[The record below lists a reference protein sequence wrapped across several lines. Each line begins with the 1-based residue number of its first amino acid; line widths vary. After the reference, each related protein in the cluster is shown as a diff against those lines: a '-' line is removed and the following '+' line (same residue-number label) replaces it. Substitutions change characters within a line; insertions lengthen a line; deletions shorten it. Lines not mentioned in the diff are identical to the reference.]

1 MPDARRAGDVNDEA
15 SACMKPNTLR
25 GNVWIIRNPIAAPVR
40 NRDMSYPAAD
50 SLKIA
55 VIGSGVAALSSAWLL
70 SQRHR
75 VTIYEKA
82 DRLGGHSNTV
92 TAGVATGVV
101 PVDTGFI
108 CFNDATYPNLIALFA
123 HLGVETRAT
132 DMSFA
137 VSLDGGRFEYAAP
150 GLFAQR
156 RNVLR
161 PRFWSM
167 LGEIMR
173 FYREAPIDLGDL
185 TDPNLTL
192 GAYLKREGFSEAFRD
207 DHLLPMAAAIWSS
220 PAHTLMDYP
229 AEAFIRFCGNHGLLK
244 LVGRPLWR
252 TVEGGSRV
260 YVERLA
266 HEIDDVRL
274 NHGVTGVR
282 RTDQGVMVHDSEG
295 GVERFD
301 HVVIGAHADQALAM
315 LAEPTAR
322 EKEVLGAFRY
332 SRNLTVLHTDAGLMP
347 QRRRAW
353 ASWNYIGADEGLCV
367 TYWMNKLQGLP
378 GQDLFV
384 TLNPP
389 RPPRPDSLL
398 RSELYE
404 HPIFNSAAIQ
414 AQKQLWSLQGQGGVW
429 FCGAHFG
436 AGFHEDGLQSGL
448 AVAEQLGGVRRPW
461 SVQNESGRI
470 HLSPAAS
477 KVVEQAA

>member
-1 MPDARRAGDVNDEA
+1 MPLSPPTVETGPR
-15 SACMKPNTLR
+15 LR
-25 GNVWIIRNPIAAPVR
+25 
-40 NRDMSYPAAD
+40 
-50 SLKIA
+50 IA
-55 VIGSGVAALSSAWLL
+55 VVGSGIAALSCAWLL
-70 SQRHR
+70 SKRHE
-75 VTIYEKA
+75 VTIYERD

-92 TAGVATGVV
+92 DVKSPTGETA
-101 PVDTGFI
+101 VDTGFI
-108 CFNDATYPNLIALFA
+108 VFNDATYPNLIALFA
-123 HLGVETRAT
+123 HLGLETRAT

-137 VSLDGGRFEYAAP
+137 VSLDQGRFEYAAP

-156 RNVLR
+156 RNFFR

-167 LGEIMR
+167 LKEILR
-173 FYREAPIDLGDL
+173 FYRSAPADMAGSVDGDL
-185 TDPNLTL
+185 TL
-192 GAYLKREGFSEAFRD
+192 GQYLKREGFSEAFRD

-229 AEAFIRFCGNHGLLK
+229 AESFVRFCGNHGLLK

-252 TVEGGSRV
+252 TVVGGSRV
-260 YVERLA
+260 YVEALA
-266 HEIDDVRL
+266 RQIGDGVRL
-274 NHGVTGVR
+274 RRGVDQVR
-282 RTDQGVMVHDSEG
+282 RVEG
-295 GVERFD
+295 GVVVHDATGAEERFD

-322 EKEVLGAFRY
+322 ERELLGAFRY
-332 SRNLTVLHTDAGLMP
+332 SRNLTILHTDAGLMP
-347 QRRRAW
+347 RRRRAW
-353 ASWNYIGADEGLCV
+353 ASWNYIGAEDGLCV
-367 TYWMNKLQGLP
+367 TYWMNRLQGLP

-389 RPPRPDSLL
+389 RPPAAGTLL

-404 HPIFNSAAIQ
+404 HPIFDPAAVK

-461 SVQNESGRI
+461 TVENESGRI
-470 HLSPAAS
+470 HLSTPAATLE
-477 KVVEQAA
+477 KAA

>member
-1 MPDARRAGDVNDEA
+1 MPLSPA
-15 SACMKPNTLR
+15 NTFD
-25 GNVWIIRNPIAAPVR
+25 GP
-40 NRDMSYPAAD
+40 
-50 SLKIA
+50 LKIA
-55 VIGSGVAALSSAWLL
+55 VVGSGVAALSSAWLL

-75 VTIYEKA
+75 VTVYEKA
-82 DRLGGHSNTV
+82 ERLGGHSNTV
-92 TAGVATGVV
+92 TAAALSGDVA
-101 PVDTGFI
+101 VDTGFI
-108 CFNDATYPNLIALFA
+108 CFNDATYPNLIALFT
-123 HLGVETRAT
+123 HLGVQTRAT

-137 VSLDGGRFEYAAP
+137 VSLEEGRFEYAAP

-156 RNVLR
+156 RNLLR

-167 LGEIMR
+167 LSEVLR
-173 FYREAPIDLGDL
+173 FYRQAPIHLGGL
-185 TDPNLTL
+185 TDPDLTL
-192 GAYLKREGFSEAFRD
+192 GDYLKREGFSEAFRD

-252 TVEGGSRV
+252 TIKGGSRV

-266 HEIDDVRL
+266 QAIEDVRL
-274 NHGVTGVR
+274 DHGVTAVR
-282 RTDQGVMVHDSEG
+282 RTDHGVMVHDSQG
-295 GVERFD
+295 GAERFD

-315 LAEPTAR
+315 LDDPTAR
-322 EKEVLGAFRY
+322 EREVLGAFRY
-332 SRNLTVLHTDAGLMP
+332 SRNFTVLHTDADLMP
-347 QRRRAW
+347 RRRRAW
-353 ASWNYIGADEGLCV
+353 ASWNYIGANGGLCV

-389 RPPRPDSLL
+389 RPPKPDTLL

-404 HPIFNSAAIQ
+404 HPIFNPAALE
-414 AQKQLWSLQGQGGVW
+414 AQKQLWSLQGRGGVW

-461 SVQNESGRI
+461 TVANESGRI
-470 HLSPAAS
+470 HLSPASAGAM
-477 KVVEQAA
+477 EPAA

>member
-1 MPDARRAGDVNDEA
+1 MSPSFAVPSKA
-15 SACMKPNTLR
+15 PL
-25 GNVWIIRNPIAAPVR
+25 NV
-40 NRDMSYPAAD
+40 
-50 SLKIA
+50 A
-55 VIGSGVAALSSAWLL
+55 VVGSGVAALSAAWLL
-70 SQRHR
+70 SREHR
-75 VTIYEKA
+75 VTLYEKA
-82 DRLGGHSNTV
+82 ERLGGHSNTV
-92 TAGVATGVV
+92 IAGAMGGEVA
-101 PVDTGFI
+101 VDTGFI
-108 CFNDATYPNLIALFA
+108 CLNDATYPNLIALFE
-123 HLGVETRAT
+123 HLGVPTRAT

-137 VSLDGGRFEYAAP
+137 VSRDQGRFEYAAP

-156 RNVLR
+156 RNLLR

-167 LGEIMR
+167 LGEILR
-173 FYREAPIDLGDL
+173 FYRQAPVDLAGL
-185 TDPNLTL
+185 TDPQLTL
-192 GAYLKREGFSEAFRD
+192 GDYLKREGFSEAFRE

-252 TVEGGSRV
+252 TVEGGSRI

-266 HEIDDVRL
+266 QAISDIRL
-274 NHGVTGVR
+274 SCGVTSVR
-282 RTDQGVMVHDSEG
+282 RTDKGVVVHDSQG
-295 GVERFD
+295 GAARFD
-301 HVVIGAHADQALAM
+301 HVVVGAHADQALAM

-322 EKEVLGAFRY
+322 ERQVLGTFRY
-332 SRNLTVLHTDAGLMP
+332 SRNLTVLHTDQTLMP
-347 QRRRAW
+347 RRRRAW
-353 ASWNYIGADEGLCV
+353 ASWNYIGTDGGLCV
-367 TYWMNKLQGLP
+367 TYWMNRLQGIE

-389 RPPRPDSLL
+389 RPPRPDTLL

-404 HPIFNSAAIQ
+404 HPIFNPAAIQ

-461 SVQNESGRI
+461 AVEDESGRI
-470 HLSPAAS
+470 HLPPSSPSLLEATA
-477 KVVEQAA
+477 

>member
-1 MPDARRAGDVNDEA
+1 MSP
-15 SACMKPNTLR
+15 SF
-25 GNVWIIRNPIAAPVR
+25 AAPSKAPLNV
-40 NRDMSYPAAD
+40 
-50 SLKIA
+50 A
-55 VIGSGVAALSSAWLL
+55 VVGSGVAALSAAWLL
-70 SQRHR
+70 SREHR
-75 VTIYEKA
+75 VTLYEKA
-82 DRLGGHSNTV
+82 ERLGGHSNTV
-92 TAGVATGVV
+92 VAGAMGVEVA
-101 PVDTGFI
+101 VDTGFI
-108 CFNDATYPNLIALFA
+108 CFNDATYPNLIALFE
-123 HLGVETRAT
+123 HLGVPTRAT

-137 VSLDGGRFEYAAP
+137 VSRDQGRFEYAAP

-156 RNVLR
+156 RNLLR

-167 LGEIMR
+167 LGEILR
-173 FYREAPIDLGDL
+173 FYGQAPVDLAGL
-185 TDPNLTL
+185 TDPQLTL
-192 GAYLKREGFSEAFRD
+192 GDYLKREGFSEAFRE

-252 TVEGGSRV
+252 TVEGGSRI

-266 HEIDDVRL
+266 QAISDIRL
-274 NHGVTGVR
+274 SCGVTSVR
-282 RTDQGVMVHDSEG
+282 RTDKGVVVHDSQG
-295 GVERFD
+295 GAARFD

-322 EKEVLGAFRY
+322 ERQVLGAFRY
-332 SRNLTVLHTDAGLMP
+332 SRNLTVLHTDQTLMP
-347 QRRRAW
+347 RRRRAW
-353 ASWNYIGADEGLCV
+353 ASWNYIGTDGGLCV
-367 TYWMNKLQGLP
+367 TYWMNRLQGIE

-389 RPPRPDSLL
+389 RPPRPDTLL

-404 HPIFNSAAIQ
+404 HPIFNPAAIQ

-461 SVQNESGRI
+461 EVEDESGRI
-470 HLSPAAS
+470 HLPPSSPSLLEATA
-477 KVVEQAA
+477 

>member
-1 MPDARRAGDVNDEA
+1 MSHSSTAGSPNA
-15 SACMKPNTLR
+15 PMK
-25 GNVWIIRNPIAAPVR
+25 V
-40 NRDMSYPAAD
+40 
-50 SLKIA
+50 A
-55 VIGSGVAALSSAWLL
+55 VVGSGIAALSSAWLL
-70 SQRHR
+70 ARRHQ

-92 TAGVATGVV
+92 AATTPQGEV

-123 HLGVETRAT
+123 NLGVKSRAT

-137 VSLDGGRFEYAAP
+137 VSLDDGRFEYAAP

-156 RNVLR
+156 RNLLR

-167 LGEIMR
+167 LSEILR
-173 FYREAPIDLGDL
+173 FYRQAPGDLGGL
-185 TDPNLTL
+185 ADPGLTL
-192 GAYLKREGFSEAFRD
+192 GDYLKRQGFSEAFRD

-244 LVGRPLWR
+244 LVGRPAWR

-260 YVERLA
+260 YVEQLSRA
-266 HEIDDVRL
+266 ISDVRL
-274 NHGVTGVR
+274 RAGVR
-282 RTDQGVMVHDSEG
+282 AVRRIDQGVLIHDDLG
-295 GVERFD
+295 RIERFD

-315 LAEPTAR
+315 LEEPTEQER
-322 EKEVLGAFRY
+322 EVLGALKY

-347 QRRRAW
+347 RRRRAW
-353 ASWNYIGADEGLCV
+353 ASWNYIGANEGLCV
-367 TYWMNKLQGLP
+367 TYWMNRLQGLP

-389 RPPRPDSLL
+389 RPPRPGALL
-398 RSELYE
+398 RSEIYE
-404 HPIFNSAAIQ
+404 HPVFNPAAIE
-414 AQKQLWSLQGQGGVW
+414 AQRKLWSLQGRGGVW
-429 FCGAHFG
+429 FCGAYFG

-448 AVAEQLGGVRRPW
+448 AVAEQLGGVQRPW
-461 SVQNESGRI
+461 TVENENGRI
-470 HLSPAAS
+470 YVPRETMGLMERAA
-477 KVVEQAA
+477 

>member
-1 MPDARRAGDVNDEA
+1 MSP
-15 SACMKPNTLR
+15 S
-25 GNVWIIRNPIAAPVR
+25 IAAKTHAP
-40 NRDMSYPAAD
+40 
-50 SLKIA
+50 LKVA
-55 VIGSGVAALSSAWLL
+55 VVGSGVAALSAAWLL

-75 VTIYEKA
+75 VALYEKGE
-82 DRLGGHSNTV
+82 RLGGHSNTV
-92 TAGVATGVV
+92 TAGTAQGEVA
-101 PVDTGFI
+101 VDTGFI
-108 CFNDATYPNLIALFA
+108 CFNDATYPNLIALFD
-123 HLGVETRAT
+123 HLGVTSRAT

-137 VSLDGGRFEYAAP
+137 VSLDRGRFEYAAP

-156 RNVLR
+156 RNLLR

-167 LGEIMR
+167 LGEILR
-173 FYREAPIDLGDL
+173 FYRQAPDDLAGL
-185 TDPNLTL
+185 TDPDLTL
-192 GAYLKREGFSEAFRD
+192 GDYLKRQGFSEAFRD

-229 AEAFIRFCGNHGLLK
+229 AEAFIRFCGNPGLLK

-266 HEIDDVRL
+266 QAISDVRL
-274 NHGVTGVR
+274 NRGVTAVR
-282 RTDQGVMVHDSEG
+282 RTGEGVVVHDSQG
-295 GVERFD
+295 GAERFD

-315 LAEPTAR
+315 LAEPTAL
-322 EKEVLGAFRY
+322 ETELLGAFRY

-347 QRRRAW
+347 RRRRAW
-353 ASWNYIGADEGLCV
+353 ASWNYIGAEDGLCV
-367 TYWMNKLQGLP
+367 TYWMNRLQGLQ

-389 RPPRPDSLL
+389 RPPRPDTLL

-404 HPIFNSAAIQ
+404 HPVFTPAAIQ
-414 AQKQLWSLQGQGGVW
+414 AQKQLWRLQGQGGVW

-461 SVQNESGRI
+461 TVENESGRI
-470 HLSPAAS
+470 HLPAPS
-477 KVVEQAA
+477 VLEAAA